1 VADGLVN
8 ALLPAAIVAEIQ
20 RLMGENPLS
29 RVLSYL
35 RAFKTAD
42 KVSLNQLDPGI
53 RDELDRLLRDGRFT
67 IDQITSKLRELG
79 AEVSRSA
86 VGRLKKTYEERL
98 SRYREAQEVAGVWLA
113 KLGEDS
119 KGDVGLL
126 VAEMLKLLA
135 FQSVSEMTEG
145 EAEVAGPK
153 DIAYLAKAL
162 KDLQAS
168 KALAAS
174 TELAVREKMAKLLE
188 AEKRA
193 QADAA
198 VAAAKARGMNEDD
211 AAFVRARILGIQ
223 MPTKAEQGDDA

>member
-1 VADGLVN
+1 MS
-8 ALLPAAIVAEIQ
+8 ALLPAAVVAEVQ
-20 RLMGENPLS
+20 RLLRDNPLS
-29 RVLSYL
+29 RILSYL
-35 RAFKTAD
+35 RAFKAAE
-42 KVSLNQLDPGI
+42 KVTLNQLDPAI

-67 IDQITSKLRELG
+67 IDQITAHLRELG

-98 SRYREAQEVAGVWLA
+98 SRYREAQEVAGVWVA
-113 KLGEDS
+113 KLGQDS

-135 FQSVSEMTEG
+135 FQSVSEMAEG
-145 EAEVAGPK
+145 AADVAGPK
-153 DIAYLAKAL
+153 DMAFLAKAI
-162 KDLQAS
+162 KDLQTT

-223 MPTKAEQGDDA
+223 MPAKAEQGEND